1 MLHTF
6 DAVRSA
12 STADG
17 KILLDTRDGRIFSLN
32 IIGSKILE
40 LLEQG
45 LNEQRIAERISSD
58 CAGNIATI
66 RTDVHEFIE
75 ALQKHRIVRST
86 DSAHSS

>member
-6 DAVRSA
+6 DAVRRTP
-12 STADG
+12 TADG
-17 KILLDTRDGRIFSLN
+17 RLLLDPRGGRLFSVN
-32 IIGSKILE
+32 VVGSKILE

-45 LNEQRIAERISSD
+45 LDEQDIAERICVD
-58 CAGNIATI
+58 CAENITTV

-75 ALQKHRIVRST
+75 ALRKHRIVRSM

>member
-17 KILLDTRDGRIFSLN
+17 KILLDTRDGRMFSVN
-32 IIGSKILE
+32 VIGSKILE

-45 LNEQRIAERISSD
+45 LDEQDIAERISGD
-58 CAGNIATI
+58 CAGNIATV

-75 ALQKHRIVRST
+75 ILQKHRIVRST
-86 DSAHSS
+86 VSAHSS

>member
-6 DAVRSA
+6 DTVRSA

-17 KILLDTRDGRIFSLN
+17 KILLDTRDGRMFSVN
-32 IIGSKILE
+32 VTGSKILE

-45 LNEQRIAERISSD
+45 LDEQGIAERISDD
-58 CAGNIATI
+58 CAGNLAAI

-75 ALQKHRIVRST
+75 ALQKHRIVPSA
-86 DSAHSS
+86 DSAHSI